1 MALYPCGGRGGT
13 ETSLWRNSNQ
23 DIDQNFSGRDITLSQ
38 TYMNFDYVKIVYT
51 SEIYRSAAQIS
62 LRDKTEIIFPVER
75 ITFSSSSYRC
85 HLTDYID
92 GNYYR
97 EFYKKSS
104 TVFTFSNDVYEIDDE
119 TDGDKRYAEFPYNC
133 VPLEIIGL
141 KV

>member
-38 TYMNFDYVKIVYT
+38 AYTNFDYIKIVYT
-51 SEIYRSAAQIS
+51 SGLSSSGGIS
-62 LRDKTEIIFPVER
+62 LRGETEIIFPIER

-104 TVFTFSNDVYEIDDE
+104 TVFNFSDDIYQIDGD
-119 TDGDKRYAEFPYNC
+119 DADKRYGEFPYNC
-133 VPLEIIGL
+133 VPLKIIGL